1 MQGQRSPPAQGSR
14 SASWRQ
20 PQRSSHGYDSGGLVP
35 FVSAT
40 HFRAE
45 ADHRNRGLIW
55 KRLCRFASPRRP
67 QPGSQSG
74 TPDGDAPG
82 CPTVAPH
89 ASLRGATPRIRRA
102 EGQSPAPVM
111 VNAGTLG
118 WVPLGALRVGSARH
132 IRTVCRE
139 PVCRRAARIEESRNR
154 PGCFRYPWRTGCW
167 PLPCS
172 RAGACGTRTGRGA
185 DDEALR

>member
-1 MQGQRSPPAQGSR
+1 MATTSALFARLRFWRTRALRLSYAFSRRGGSPQPR
-14 SASWRQ
+14 VNLEASVSLRLAPETATRQ
-20 PQRSSHGYDSGGLVP
+20 PVGHPG
-35 FVSAT
+35 
-40 HFRAE
+40 
-45 ADHRNRGLIW
+45 RG
-55 KRLCRFASPRRP
+55 R
-67 QPGSQSG
+67 
-74 TPDGDAPG
+74 APG

-139 PVCRRAARIEESRNR
+139 PVCRRAAHIEESRNR
-154 PGCFRYPWRTGCW
+154 PRCFRYPWRTGCW